1 MITEKEIES
10 LKRYFQNR
18 TDVAFAFLY
27 GSQARGNAT
36 RLSDADVAVYFYPR
50 VRHPIECE
58 EDIFYESEDDIWG
71 DLERLLKKEVEILVL
86 NRAFAVVAAS
96 AIRGVSL
103 VIHDWGLYLD
113 FMEVITDLAEDYSN
127 LMINDYNERI
137 KLETGN

>member
-10 LKRYFQNR
+10 LKCYFQNR

-36 RLSDADVAVYFYPR
+36 RLSDADVAVYFYPKI
-50 VRHPIECE
+50 RHPIECE

-96 AIRGVSL
+96 AIRGVRL

-113 FMEVITDLAEDYSN
+113 FMVVITDLAEDYSSFI
-127 LMINDYNERI
+127 INDYNERMNLG
-137 KLETGN
+137 K

>member
-1 MITEKEIES
+1 MITDKKIES
-10 LKRYFQNR
+10 LKCYFQNR
-18 TDVAFAFLY
+18 TDIAFAFLY

-50 VRHPIECE
+50 TRHPIECE
-58 EDIFYESEDDIWG
+58 EDIFYESEDDIWS
-71 DLERLLKKEVEILVL
+71 DLERLLKKDVEILVL

-96 AIRGVSL
+96 AIRGVPL

-113 FMEVITDLAEDYSN
+113 FMEVITDLEEDYSN
-127 LMINDYNERI
+127 FIINDYNKRM